1 MKPDLDISIKDL
13 RRNKTLKILLFR
25 KPFSTLQFF
34 VRMNGKRCPRNS
46 AELICELAADNAG
59 SYGIVWFFLS
69 AMFYAEVKGFAR
81 RKSEGYRLT
90 TQAQRPGAPDAT
102 IATTTLPPGSL
113 QRMVR
118 TMSHVTADKM
128 KNTTA

>member
-1 MKPDLDISIKDL
+1 MAVVPSPWVAAPSIRVL
-13 RRNKTLKILLFR
+13 RLVN
-25 KPFSTLQFF
+25 
-34 VRMNGKRCPRNS
+34 CPRNS

-118 TMSHVTADKM
+118 PHFHD
-128 KNTTA
+128 